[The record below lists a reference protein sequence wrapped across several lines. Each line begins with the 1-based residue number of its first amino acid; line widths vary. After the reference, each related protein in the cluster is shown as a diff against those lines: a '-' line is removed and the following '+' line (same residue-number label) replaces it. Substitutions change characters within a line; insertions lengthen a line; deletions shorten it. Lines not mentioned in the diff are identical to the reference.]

1 MLRQMR
7 EQATSWLM
15 KVFLAAIVIVFIFWG
30 WGSYREKRASR
41 IAVVNGSYIGIR
53 EYQSMYNNLVEQMR
67 RQFGNQFS
75 SELVESLNLK
85 GQALDQLINRRLI
98 LAEAEMLKFNVSQEE
113 LQNAIVSYP
122 TFQTNGRFD
131 PLRYQQALR
140 YARLTP
146 QEFEASQRED
156 LLISKVEQFV
166 TRSTKVLESEMLSFF
181 HHTRDKV
188 NLAYVQLDPQDF
200 KNQVKVD
207 EEAVRNYFDKH
218 RENYRLA
225 DKRNILYVR
234 FVPRDYVAEVEVTP
248 QDIEEFYQLHQED
261 YLEPQKVRA
270 RHILF
275 RIPEKAKTA
284 EIQEIL
290 ERAKKVLELAR
301 KGDNFAEL
309 ARKYSEDS
317 TAARGGDLGYFKSG
331 DMVKPFADAA
341 FSLKKGEISDLVRTR
356 FGIHIIKVEDI
367 KEESIQPLAQ
377 VKGVVLKRLKEERS
391 GEIARQRA
399 ESFIDRSRALDDLQK
414 AAAEEGLEVKES
426 GLFAVEES
434 IPQLGRHPEINEVI
448 FSLRLKEISPVL
460 RVGDDQVVA
469 QLLEI
474 QDSRLK
480 EFAEA
485 QEEVQKDW
493 ITEQSKVLARKQAQ
507 EWLETARQDG
517 NLAEVARRNKL
528 KINKTGLFTA
538 ISPPPLLRNQGDMVI
553 TAFSLT
559 PEQPVASEV
568 YEVNGKFV
576 ILQLEESQP
585 ASENGFQ
592 KDKDNLAKQLLQAKK
607 EQTFSRWI
615 NGRRQQADIN
625 MLQEL

>member
-1 MLRQMR
+1 
-7 EQATSWLM
+7 
-15 KVFLAAIVIVFIFWG
+15 
-30 WGSYREKRASR
+30 
-41 IAVVNGSYIGIR
+41 
-53 EYQSMYNNLVEQMR
+53 MYNNLVEQMR

-75 SELVESLNLK
+75 SELVETLNLK

-98 LAEAEMLKFNVSQEE
+98 LAEAGMLKFDVSQEE
-113 LQNAIVSYP
+113 LQSAIVSYP
-122 TFQTNGRFD
+122 AFQTNGRFD

-156 LLISKVEQFV
+156 LLISKVEQFI
-166 TRSTKVLESEMLSFF
+166 TRGTKVLESEMLSFF
-181 HHTRDKV
+181 HHTRDRV

-200 KNQVKVD
+200 KKQVKVD
-207 EEAVRNYFDKH
+207 EEAVRDYFDKH

-248 QDIEEFYQLHQED
+248 RDIEEFYQMHQED
-261 YLEPQKVRA
+261 YLEPKKVRA

-275 RIPEKAKTA
+275 RISEKAKTA

-331 DMVKPFADAA
+331 DMVKPFADSA

-367 KEESIQPLAQ
+367 KEESTQPLAQ
-377 VKGVVLKRLKEERS
+377 VKGAVLKRLEEERG
-391 GEIARQRA
+391 GEIALQRA

-426 GLFAVEES
+426 GLFAAEES

-448 FSLRLKEISPVL
+448 FSLRSKEVSPVL
-460 RVGDDQVVA
+460 RVGDEQVVA

-493 ITEQSKVLARKQAQ
+493 ITEQSKVLARKQAH

-517 NLAEVARRNKL
+517 SLAEVARRNKL

-538 ISPPPLLRNQGDMVI
+538 ISPPPLLRNQRDMVI
-553 TAFSLT
+553 IAFSLT
-559 PEQPVASEV
+559 PEQPVPSEV
-568 YEVNGKFV
+568 YEANGTFI

-592 KDKDNLAKQLLQAKK
+592 KERDTLAKQLLQAKK
-607 EQTFSRWI
+607 EQTFSRWL
-615 NGRRQQADIN
+615 NARRQQADIK
-625 MLQEL
+625 MLQEV

>member
-1 MLRQMR
+1 MR
-7 EQATSWLM
+7 KHATSWLI
-15 KVFLAAIVIVFIFWG
+15 KVACFAIVIVFIFWG
-30 WGSYREKRASR
+30 GYSYTEKKASR
-41 IAVVNGSYIGIR
+41 VAVVNGSYIGLR
-53 EYQSMYNNLVEQMR
+53 EYQSMYSNLLEQMR
-67 RQFGNQFS
+67 RQFGKQFS
-75 SELVESLNLK
+75 SELVEALNLK
-85 GQALDQLINRRLI
+85 GQALDRLINRRLI
-98 LAEAEMLKFNVSQEE
+98 LTEAGMLKFDVSREE

-122 TFQTNGRFD
+122 AFQTNGRFD

-156 LLISKVEQFV
+156 LLINKVEQLV
-166 TRSTKVLESEMLSFF
+166 TRGTKVLESEMLSFF
-181 HHTRDKV
+181 HHTRDRV
-188 NLAYVQLDPQDF
+188 NLAYVQIEPQDF

-207 EEAVRNYFDKH
+207 EEAVRDYFDKH

-234 FVPRDYVAEVEVTP
+234 FVPRDYLAEVKVTD
-248 QDIEEFYQLHQED
+248 QDIEEFYQLHQDD
-261 YLEPQKVRA
+261 YREPKKVRA

-275 RIPEKAKTA
+275 RIAERAKTA

-290 ERAKKVLELAR
+290 DRAKKVLALAR

-317 TAARGGDLGYFKSG
+317 TAAKGGDLGYFKSG
-331 DMVKPFADAA
+331 DMVKPFADSA

-356 FGIHIIKVEDI
+356 YGIHIIKVEDI
-367 KEESIQPLAQ
+367 KEESSQPLAQ
-377 VKGVVLKRLKEERS
+377 VKGVVTKSLKEERG
-391 GEIARQRA
+391 GEIALQRA

-414 AAAEEGLEVKES
+414 AAVEEGLEVKQS
-426 GLFAVEES
+426 GLFAAEEP
-434 IPQLGRHPEINEVI
+434 IPQLGRHPEINEII
-448 FSLRLKEISPVL
+448 FSLRLKEISPVF

-469 QLLEI
+469 QLVEI
-474 QDSRLK
+474 QDSRLE

-485 QEEVQKDW
+485 REKVQKDW

-507 EWLETARQDG
+507 EWLETARQQG
-517 NLAEVARRNKL
+517 NLTEVARRKKL
-528 KINKTGLFTA
+528 TINKTGLFTA
-538 ISPPPLLRNQGDMVI
+538 ISPPPLFRNQRDMVI

-559 PEQPVASEV
+559 PEQPVPSEV
-568 YEVNGKFV
+568 YEVNGTF
-576 ILQLEESQP
+576 IIMQLEESQP

-592 KDKDNLAKQLLQAKK
+592 KEKDNLAKQLLQAKK

-615 NGRRQQADIN
+615 NGRRQQADIK

>member
-1 MLRQMR
+1 MR

-75 SELVESLNLK
+75 SELVETLNLK

-98 LAEAEMLKFNVSQEE
+98 LAEAGMLKFDVSQEE

-122 TFQTNGRFD
+122 AFQTNGRFD

-207 EEAVRNYFDKH
+207 EEAVRDYFDKH

-426 GLFAVEES
+426 GLFAVEEP

-615 NGRRQQADIN
+615 NARRQQADIK

>member
-1 MLRQMR
+1 MR
-7 EQATSWLM
+7 KHATSWLI
-15 KVFLAAIVIVFIFWG
+15 KVFLFAIVIVFIFWG
-30 WGSYREKRASR
+30 GYSYTEKKASR
-41 IAVVNGSYIGIR
+41 VAVVNGSYIGLR
-53 EYQSMYNNLVEQMR
+53 EYQSMYNNLLEQMR
-67 RQFGNQFS
+67 RQFGKQFS
-75 SELVESLNLK
+75 SELVEALNLK
-85 GQALDQLINRRLI
+85 GQALDRLINRRLI
-98 LAEAEMLKFNVSQEE
+98 LTEAGMLKFDVSREE

-122 TFQTNGRFD
+122 AFQTNGRFD

-146 QEFEASQRED
+146 QEFEVSQRED
-156 LLISKVEQFV
+156 LLINKVEQLV
-166 TRSTKVLESEMLSFF
+166 TRGTKVLESEMLSFF
-181 HHTRDKV
+181 HHTRDRV
-188 NLAYVQLDPQDF
+188 NLAYVQIDPQDF

-207 EEAVRNYFDKH
+207 EEAVRDYFDKH

-234 FVPRDYVAEVEVTP
+234 FVPRDYLAEVKVTD
-248 QDIEEFYQLHQED
+248 QEIEEFYQLHQDD
-261 YLEPQKVRA
+261 YREPKKVRA

-275 RIPEKAKTA
+275 RLAEKAKTA

-290 ERAKKVLELAR
+290 DRAKKVLALAR

-317 TAARGGDLGYFKSG
+317 TAAKGGDLGYFKSG
-331 DMVKPFADAA
+331 DMVKPFADSA

-356 FGIHIIKVEDI
+356 YGIHIIKVEDI
-367 KEESIQPLAQ
+367 KEESVQPLAQ
-377 VKGVVLKRLKEERS
+377 VKGVVLKSLKEERS
-391 GEIARQRA
+391 GEIALQRA

-414 AAAEEGLEVKES
+414 AAVEEGLEVKES
-426 GLFAVEES
+426 GLFAAEEP
-434 IPQLGRHPEINEVI
+434 IPQLGRHPEINEI
-448 FSLRLKEISPVL
+448 MFSLRLKEVSPVF

-474 QDSRLK
+474 QDSRLE

-485 QEEVQKDW
+485 QEKVQKDW
-493 ITEQSKVLARKQAQ
+493 ITEQSKVLARTQAQ
-507 EWLETARQDG
+507 EWLETARQQG

-538 ISPPPLLRNQGDMVI
+538 ISPPPLFRNQRDMVI

-559 PEQPVASEV
+559 SEQPVPSEV
-568 YEVNGKFV
+568 YEVDGTF
-576 ILQLEESQP
+576 IIMQLEESQP

-592 KDKDNLAKQLLQAKK
+592 KEKDSLAKQLLQAKK

-615 NGRRQQADIN
+615 NGRRQQADIK

>member
-1 MLRQMR
+1 MR
-7 EQATSWLM
+7 KHATSWLI
-15 KVFLAAIVIVFIFWG
+15 KVALFAIVIVFIFWG
-30 WGSYREKRASR
+30 GYSYTERKANRV
-41 IAVVNGSYIGIR
+41 AVVNGSYIGIR

-67 RQFGNQFS
+67 RQFGSQFS

-98 LAEAEMLKFNVSQEE
+98 LAEAGMLEFAVSQEE

-122 TFQTNGRFD
+122 AFQTNGRFD

-156 LLISKVEQFV
+156 LLISKVEQFI
-166 TRSTKVLESEMLSFF
+166 TRGAKVLESEMLSFF
-181 HHTRDKV
+181 HHTRDRV

-200 KNQVKVD
+200 KNRVKVD
-207 EEAVRNYFDKH
+207 EEAVRDYFDKH

-234 FVPRDYVAEVEVTP
+234 FVPRDYLAEVEVTA
-248 QDIEEFYQLHQED
+248 QEIEEFYQVHQED
-261 YLEPQKVRA
+261 YREPQKVRA

-275 RIPEKAKTA
+275 RISEKAKTA

-290 ERAKKVLELAR
+290 DRAKKVLALAR

-317 TAARGGDLGYFKSG
+317 TAARGGDLGYFKRG
-331 DMVKPFADAA
+331 DMVKPFADSA

-356 FGIHIIKVEDI
+356 FGIHIIKVENI

-377 VKGVVLKRLKEERS
+377 VKGAVLKGLKEERS
-391 GEIARQRA
+391 GEIALQRA

-426 GLFAVEES
+426 GLFAAEES

-448 FSLRLKEISPVL
+448 FSLRLQEVSPVL

-485 QEEVQKDW
+485 QEEVQEDW

-517 NLAEVARRNKL
+517 NLAEVARSNKL

-538 ISPPPLLRNQGDMVI
+538 ISPPPFLRNQRDMVI

-559 PEQPVASEV
+559 SEQPVPSEV
-568 YEVNGKFV
+568 YEVNGTFI

-592 KDKDNLAKQLLQAKK
+592 QEKDNLAKQLLQAKK
-607 EQTFSRWI
+607 EQTFSRWL
-615 NGRRQQADIN
+615 NARRQQADIK

>member
-1 MLRQMR
+1 MR
-7 EQATSWLM
+7 KHATSWLI
-15 KVFLAAIVIVFIFWG
+15 KVALFAIVIVFIFWG
-30 WGSYREKRASR
+30 GYSYTEKKASR
-41 IAVVNGSYIGIR
+41 VAVVNGSYIGIR
-53 EYQSMYNNLVEQMR
+53 EYQSMYNNLLEQMR
-67 RQFGNQFS
+67 RQFGGQFT
-75 SELVESLNLK
+75 SELVETLNLK

-98 LAEAEMLKFNVSQEE
+98 LAEAGMLKFDVSREE

-122 TFQTNGRFD
+122 AFQTNGRFD

-140 YARLTP
+140 YSRLTP

-156 LLISKVEQFV
+156 LLINKVEQFIA
-166 TRSTKVLESEMLSFF
+166 RGTKVLESEMLSFF
-181 HHTRDKV
+181 HHTRDRV
-188 NLAYVQLDPQDF
+188 NLAYVQIDPNDF

-207 EEAVRNYFDKH
+207 EEALRDYFDKH
-218 RENYRLA
+218 RENYRVA
-225 DKRNILYVR
+225 EKRNILYVR
-234 FVPRDYVAEVEVTP
+234 FVPRDYLAEVEVTD
-248 QDIEEFYQLHQED
+248 QEIEEFYQLHQDD
-261 YLEPQKVRA
+261 YREPKKVHA

-275 RIPEKAKTA
+275 PISEKAKTA

-290 ERAKKVLELAR
+290 DRAKKVLDLAR

-317 TAARGGDLGYFKSG
+317 TAAKGGDLGYFKSD
-331 DMVKPFADAA
+331 DMVKPFADSA

-377 VKGVVLKRLKEERS
+377 AKGAVRKSLKEER
-391 GEIARQRA
+391 GREIALQRA
-399 ESFIDRSRALDDLQK
+399 ESFIDRGRALDDLQK
-414 AAAEEGLEVKES
+414 AAVEEGLEAKES
-426 GLFAVEES
+426 GLFAAKEP
-434 IPQLGRHPEINEVI
+434 IPQLGRHPEINEII
-448 FSLRLKEISPVL
+448 FSLRSREVSPIL

-469 QLLEI
+469 QLVEI
-474 QDSRLK
+474 QDSRLE

-485 QEEVQKDW
+485 QEKVQEDW
-493 ITEQSKVLARKQAQ
+493 ITEQSKVLARTQAE
-507 EWLETARQDG
+507 EWLDTARQEG

-528 KINKTGLFTA
+528 KIDKTGLFTT
-538 ISPPPLLRNQGDMVI
+538 ISPTRPLGNQRDLFI

-559 PEQPVASEV
+559 PEQPIPSEV
-568 YEVNGKFV
+568 YEVDGTFI
-576 ILQLEESQP
+576 ILQLEDIQP

-592 KDKDNLAKQLLQAKK
+592 EEKDGIAEQLLQVKK

-615 NGRRQQADIN
+615 NGRRQQADIR

>member
-53 EYQSMYNNLVEQMR
+53 EYQSMYNNLEEQMR

-75 SELVESLNLK
+75 SELVETLNLK

-122 TFQTNGRFD
+122 AFQTNGRFD

-207 EEAVRNYFDKH
+207 EEAVRDYFDKH

-261 YLEPQKVRA
+261 YLGPQKVRA

-290 ERAKKVLELAR
+290 EQAKKVLELAR

-448 FSLRLKEISPVL
+448 FSLRSKEISPVL
-460 RVGDDQVVA
+460 GVGDDQVVA
-469 QLLEI
+469 QLVEI

-517 NLAEVARRNKL
+517 NLAEVARRHKL

-538 ISPPPLLRNQGDMVI
+538 ISPPPLLGNQRDMVI
-553 TAFSLT
+553 TVFSLT
-559 PEQPVASEV
+559 PEQPVPSEV

-592 KDKDNLAKQLLQAKK
+592 KEKDNLAKQLLQAKK

-615 NGRRQQADIN
+615 NARRQQADIK
-625 MLQEL
+625 MLQEV